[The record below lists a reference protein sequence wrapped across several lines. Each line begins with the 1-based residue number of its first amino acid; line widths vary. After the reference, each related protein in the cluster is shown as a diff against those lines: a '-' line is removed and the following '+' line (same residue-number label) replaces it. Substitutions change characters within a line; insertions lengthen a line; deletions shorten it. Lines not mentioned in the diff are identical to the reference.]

1 LAPLLRIYMA
11 NLPFVVQPRRQPI
24 TELIGSEDSGKI
36 EIKRLGYLTSG
47 EKSFV
52 QQVQQYD
59 GGTSEIVTLSRR
71 VSRQCG
77 ISMDKS
83 YGLILA
89 IISGNSNDDQ
99 DNDIIDQIELQFAE
113 ELTSIVRGLSTTQ
126 LREDLVMAACLIKY
140 RVNPDFEFG
149 DISAIHP
156 DLIADLAQLY
166 RDEEQR
172 SLQAFVKAGGDDL
185 VKRQSTEETEKK
197 HSGNTKSR
205 SKVITT
211 D

>member
-1 LAPLLRIYMA
+1 MA

-24 TELIGSEDSGKI
+24 TELIGSDDSGKI

-71 VSRQCG
+71 VARQCG
-77 ISMDKS
+77 TTMDKS
-83 YGLILA
+83 YNLILA
-89 IISGNSNDDQ
+89 IISGNSDDEE
-99 DNDIIDQIELQFAE
+99 DSEIIDRIEVEFAE
-113 ELTSIVRGLSTTQ
+113 ELTGIVRGLSTVQ
-126 LREDLVMAACLIKY
+126 LREELVMAACLIKY
-140 RVNPDFEFG
+140 RVNPDFEIG
-149 DISAIHP
+149 DISTIHP

-166 RDEEQR
+166 RDEERR
-172 SLQAFVKAGGDDL
+172 SVEAFIKADGDGL
-185 VKRQSTEETEKK
+185 MKQQSAEETEKK
-197 HSGNTKSR
+197 HSGSTKSR
-205 SKVITT
+205 SKAIIT